1 MSLFASLSAF
11 WAIATLTL
19 FILMLRIS
27 YKVERTSDPESF
39 QRWPLRYA
47 NPIGV
52 ALNIKVAGD
61 PVTQGLRRKLLA
73 YMAAIGVLFVAFAVF
88 TVTQGPG
95 F

>member
-1 MSLFASLSAF
+1 MSLFASLSAL
-11 WAIATLTL
+11 WALATLTL
-19 FILMLRIS
+19 FILMLRVS
-27 YKVERTSDPESF
+27 YQVERTSDPDSF

-52 ALNIKVAGD
+52 ALNIKVSDD
-61 PVTQGLRRKLLA
+61 PVSQGLRRKLLA
-73 YMAAIGVLFVAFAVF
+73 YMAAIGVLFVAFAIY